1 MFIYLYLKMN
11 KHSKQ
16 LEKAAFILKSI
27 AHPTRLA
34 AIEYLN
40 KIGKANVGEICIA
53 TGCEQ
58 SLMSHHLI
66 AMKLKGIL
74 QSQKEGTS
82 IIYSLKEKQ
91 LCAVIQLMENCNC
104 NMNS

>member
-1 MFIYLYLKMN
+1 MN
-11 KHSKQ
+11 KHTKQ

-34 AIEYLN
+34 AIDYLN
-40 KIGKANVGEICIA
+40 KKGQASVGEICAA
-53 TGCEQ
+53 TSCEQ

-82 IIYSLKEKQ
+82 IRYSLKEKQ
-91 LCAVIQLMENCNC
+91 LCMVIQLIDQCNC
-104 NMNS
+104 NMGA

>member
-1 MFIYLYLKMN
+1 MT

-34 AIEYLN
+34 AIDFLN
-40 KIGKANVGEICIA
+40 KKGQANVGEICAA

-74 QSQKEGTS
+74 QSQKNGTS
-82 IIYSLKEKQ
+82 ILYSLKEKQ
-91 LCAVIQLMENCNC
+91 LCSVIQLMDQCNC
-104 NMNS
+104 NMGS